1 MATATRTM
9 NAPQRTKE
17 KPKIDYKEVARA
29 TIKEFSQDDCTG
41 LAAESAYHILFS
53 IFPLAIFAA
62 SMSAIIN
69 SIFGLDLFGKI
80 MSALT
85 SVLPSD
91 ARSAIAAPLAKVLSN
106 QSGGLLSFGIVTAL
120 WSGSA
125 AVSTFI
131 KALNRAYDVEETR
144 PFWRRKGT
152 EIVLTLFVGIVAAAA
167 FIFIVFGGKL
177 GDAIARHIGAG
188 HVFTIVWNI
197 LRWPLILAFIS
208 LALAVLYW
216 VGPNIKQK
224 FQWISPGAILA
235 TIAWILAIG
244 GFGLYVSKFGSYDKT
259 YGTLGGMIVLLL
271 VFYISS
277 MVIMFGGQLNS
288 ELAKRY
294 DPETI
299 EDIAANP
306 GKDKGETIYADKA
319 PKKSM
324 SDRESDLKGAEMRG
338 EPITNRTAPTA
349 KTESG
354 KRRLA
359 NYATGKRED
368 PAPPPDGQY
377 MMTAT
382 PTVTDR
388 NGRNTRNT
396 GPGQTEPPTK
406 RAAVGVSLLGLGAL
420 GMAAKKM
427 LRK

>member
-1 MATATRTM
+1 MNTR
-9 NAPQRTKE
+9 QRAKQ
-17 KPKIDYKEVARA
+17 KPKVDVKEVARA
-29 TIKEFSQDDCTG
+29 TWKEFSQDDCAG

-53 IFPLAIFAA
+53 IFPLAIFSA

-80 MSALT
+80 MNALT
-85 SVLPSD
+85 SVLPAD
-91 ARSAIAAPLAKVLSN
+91 ARSAIAEPLAKVLSN

-144 PFWRRKGT
+144 PFWKRKGI
-152 EIVLTLFVGIVAAAA
+152 EILLTLFVGIVASAA
-167 FIFIVFGGKL
+167 FIVIVFGGKI
-177 GDAIARHIGAG
+177 GDKIAGSMGWG
-188 HVFTIVWNI
+188 HAFNVFWNI
-197 LRWPLILAFIS
+197 VRWPVILAFIS

-216 VGPNIKQK
+216 IGPNIKQK
-224 FQWISPGAILA
+224 FQWISPGAVLA
-235 TIAWILAIG
+235 TIVWLLAIG

-277 MVIMFGGQLNS
+277 MVIMLGGQLNS

-299 EDIAANP
+299 EDIGAHP
-306 GKDKGETIYADKA
+306 EKDKGETIYSDKA
-319 PKKSM
+319 PKKSQE
-324 SDRESDLKGAEMRG
+324 DRETDLKGAEVRG

-349 KTESG
+349 KSESG
-354 KRRLA
+354 KRRLV

-368 PAPPPDGQY
+368 PSPDPDAQY
-377 MMTAT
+377 TMTAT
-382 PTVTDR
+382 PTVSAR
-388 NGRNTRNT
+388 NGHN
-396 GPGQTEPPTK
+396 GHTEPPTK
-406 RAAVGVSLLGLGAL
+406 RAAVGVGLLGLSAL
-420 GMAAKKM
+420 GMAVKKV
-427 LRK
+427 LKK

>member
-9 NAPQRTKE
+9 TARQRTKQ
-17 KPKIDYKEVARA
+17 KPKVDIKEVARA
-29 TIKEFSQDDCTG
+29 TIKEFNQDDCPG

-53 IFPLAIFAA
+53 IFPLAIFSA

-69 SIFGLDLFGKI
+69 SLFGLDLFGKI
-80 MSALT
+80 MNALT
-85 SVLPSD
+85 SVLPAD
-91 ARSAIAAPLAKVLSN
+91 ARSALAEPLAKVLSN
-106 QSGGLLSFGIVTAL
+106 QNGGLLSFGIITAL

-152 EIVLTLFVGIVAAAA
+152 EIVLTLFVGVVAASA
-167 FIFIVFGGKL
+167 FIVIVFGGKI
-177 GDAIARHIGAG
+177 GDKIAGSVGGG
-188 HVFTIVWNI
+188 HVFNVFWNI

-216 VGPNIKQK
+216 LGPNVKQK
-224 FQWISPGAILA
+224 FQWISPGAVLA
-235 TIAWILAIG
+235 TIVWLIAIG
-244 GFGLYVSKFGSYDKT
+244 GFGLYVSKLGKYDKT
-259 YGTLGGMIVLLL
+259 YGTLGGMIILLL

-277 MVIMFGGQLNS
+277 LVIMLGGQLNS

-299 EDIAANP
+299 EDIADHP
-306 GKDKGETIYADKA
+306 EKDKGETIYADKA

-324 SDRESDLKGAEMRG
+324 PDRESDLKGAEVRG

-349 KTESG
+349 KTASG
-354 KRRLA
+354 KQRLV
-359 NYATGKRED
+359 NYSTGKRED
-368 PAPPPDGQY
+368 PSPAPDAKY
-377 MMTAT
+377 TMTAT
-382 PTVTDR
+382 PSVADR
-388 NGRNTRNT
+388 HDHN
-396 GPGQTEPPTK
+396 GQTEPPTK
-406 RAAVGVSLLGLGAL
+406 RAAVGVGLLGLSAV
-420 GMAAKKM
+420 GMAAKKI

>member
-1 MATATRTM
+1 MATAAGTM
-9 NAPQRTKE
+9 NVRPRTKE
-17 KPKIDYKEVARA
+17 KPKVDYKEVARA
-29 TIKEFSQDDCTG
+29 TMKEFSQDDCLG

-85 SVLPSD
+85 SVLPTD
-91 ARSAIAAPLAKVLSN
+91 ARTAIAAPLAKVLSN

-152 EIVLTLFVGIVAAAA
+152 EILLTLFVGIVAAAA
-167 FIFIVFGGKL
+167 FIVIVFGGKL
-177 GDAIARHIGAG
+177 GDVIARHIGAG
-188 HVFTIVWNI
+188 SVFTLFWNI
-197 LRWPLILAFIS
+197 LRWPLILVFIS

-235 TIAWILAIG
+235 TIAWLLAIG
-244 GFGLYVSKFGSYDKT
+244 GFGIYVSKFGSYDKT

-277 MVIMFGGQLNS
+277 MVIMLGGQLNS

-299 EDIAANP
+299 EDIAAHP
-306 GKDKGETIYADKA
+306 EKDKGETIYADTA
-319 PKKSM
+319 PKKSTP
-324 SDRESDLKGAEMRG
+324 DRETDLKGAEVRG

-349 KTESG
+349 KTEQG
-354 KRRLA
+354 KQRLV

-368 PAPPPDGQY
+368 PSPEPDARY

-388 NGRNTRNT
+388 NKDH
-396 GPGQTEPPTK
+396 TEPPTK
-406 RAAVGVSLLGLGAL
+406 RAAVGVGLLGLGAL
-420 GMAAKKM
+420 GLAAKK
-427 LRK
+427 LLGK